1 MHDLR
6 QPVTLDDIRAAAVRL
21 DGVAL
26 VTPLVPFTTPDGR
39 SVLLKA
45 ELLQPVGAFKIRG
58 AYNAIASLDFAVR
71 SRGVVATSSGNH
83 AQGVARAARLLGVP
97 ATVFMPLDAPA
108 VKLERVRVDGARIVD
123 WDPPTRCSSRTTPD
137 HSPRSTRSR

>member
-1 MHDLR
+1 GDVVGDRAEERVLVPGCHALHRVTDRHRRCRRRLNVMHDLR

-45 ELLQPVGAFKIRG
+45 ESLQPVGAFKIRG

-71 SRGVVATSSGNH
+71 SRGVVAASS
-83 AQGVARAARLLGVP
+83 
-97 ATVFMPLDAPA
+97 
-108 VKLERVRVDGARIVD
+108 
-123 WDPPTRCSSRTTPD
+123 
-137 HSPRSTRSR
+137 